1 MIKVQSQIGGS
12 APSNLA
18 RRRSMLTV
26 SGGTGLRDASG
37 GAAIRS
43 VQQATKTVSILDVTE
58 DMVGEGFL
66 PSGSTG

>member
-1 MIKVQSQIGGS
+1 
-12 APSNLA
+12 
-18 RRRSMLTV
+18 MLTV

-37 GAAIRS
+37 GAAIPS

-66 PSGSTG
+66 PSGSAG